1 MDKKDVRILVV
12 DDEPMMADS
21 LKQNLIEE
29 GYSVDIAA
37 TGTEAIELFD
47 QGGHHLAICDLY
59 LPDMDG
65 LEVMRHIKDTRPTHR
80 SNCCYR
86 PWHGGQSSRS
96 NARPGRLIL
105 WKRTTLN
112 LKTLQRRIENAL
124 KQRELVTENA
134 NMRRQLSTRSE
145 YFNIIGSA
153 KSMQTIYETIESVA
167 KSDANVLIV
176 GESGTGKELIANAI
190 HYQSLRSKKPFIKVN
205 CAALPK
211 ELIESE
217 LFGHTK
223 GAFTGAHAE
232 KEGLVQHAAGGS
244 LMLDEIAEMPVELQ
258 PKLLRVLQE
267 RSYRKIGSEK
277 TYAVDFRLISSTNRP
292 PADAIRDGLLRDDL
306 FYRISTITIHVPPLR
321 ERNED
326 IQLLTE
332 HFLHM
337 YTQKYDR
344 QIAGC
349 FPGSIPKIVWP
360 WWPGNVRELQNVIE
374 RAVLL
379 AKGNRIEP
387 VDLPFDNGSLPEGS
401 PAGLGWDVPPN
412 MTLEDIE
419 RLVIEKTL
427 QRTGGNKQAAA
438 NLLGIY
444 RPRLYSKI
452 RKYNIDVAS
461 SNVRLNNFIPTCQ
474 PLNETELEVGPLIGG
489 RLQSIDALRGIAAL
503 GVVLYHAVLQTPNLV
518 PNNFFRWPV
527 NLLQFVSSFGYIGV
541 FLFFVISGF
550 CIHLQWAKSR
560 AAGKP
565 SRFSL
570 EPSGDAEFAGFILLT

>member
-1 MDKKDVRILVV
+1 MNKSKAQDIRILVI
-12 DDEPMMADS
+12 DDEPMMSDS
-21 LKQNLIEE
+21 LRRHLEEE
-29 GYSVDIAA
+29 GYAVDTAA
-37 TGTEAIELFD
+37 TGAQAIDLFD
-47 QGGHHLAICDLY
+47 GGAHHLVICDLQ

-65 LEVMRHIKDTRPTHR
+65 LTLLRHMKDARPTTEVIVVTGYG
-80 SNCCYR
+80 SVQTAVEATKAGAFYFVEK
-86 PWHGGQSSRS
+86 PFDFEELS
-96 NARPGRLIL
+96 PLVE
-105 WKRTTLN
+105 K
-112 LKTLQRRIENAL
+112 AL
-124 KQRELVTENA
+124 ERRELMAETA
-134 NMRRQLSTRSE
+134 NMLRQLSTRAE
-145 YFNIIGSA
+145 YVNIIGSS
-153 KSMQTIYETIESVA
+153 KQMQIIYETIESVA
-167 KSDANVLIV
+167 KSDANVLII

-190 HYQSLRSKKPFIKVN
+190 HYNSLRSKKPFIKVN

-223 GAFTGAHAE
+223 GAFTGAHAD

-292 PADAIRDGLLRDDL
+292 PAEAIRDGLLRDDL

-321 ERNED
+321 DRSED

-337 YTQKYDR
+337 YAQKYDR
-344 QIAGC
+344 AIGGVSQAAYQRLFGH
-349 FPGSIPKIVWP
+349 G
-360 WWPGNVRELQNVIE
+360 WPGNVRELQNVIE

-387 VDLPFDNGSLPEGS
+387 VDFPFDDGSLPEGS
-401 PAGLGWDVPPN
+401 PAGIGWDVPPN

-452 RKYNIDVAS
+452 RKYKIDVPS
-461 SNVRLNNFIPTCQ
+461 
-474 PLNETELEVGPLIGG
+474 
-489 RLQSIDALRGIAAL
+489 
-503 GVVLYHAVLQTPNLV
+503 LV
-518 PNNFFRWPV
+518 
-527 NLLQFVSSFGYIGV
+527 YI
-541 FLFFVISGF
+541 
-550 CIHLQWAKSR
+550 
-560 AAGKP
+560 
-565 SRFSL
+565 
-570 EPSGDAEFAGFILLT
+570 

>member
-1 MDKKDVRILVV
+1 MNTTGTGALREESKVENKDVRILVV
-12 DDEPMMADS
+12 DDDPMLADA
-21 LKQNLIEE
+21 LRQNLVEE
-29 GYSVDIAA
+29 GFSVDIAA
-37 TGTEAIELFD
+37 TGAEAIELFD
-47 QGGHHLAICDLY
+47 QGGHHLAICDLQ
-59 LPDMDG
+59 LPDLDG
-65 LEVMRHIKDTRPTHR
+65 LEVMRHIKDARPTTEVIVVTG
-80 SNCCYR
+80 
-86 PWHGGQSSRS
+86 HGSVPRAVEATKAGAFYFVEKPFDLEKLQ
-96 NARPGRLIL
+96 PLIDKAL
-105 WKRTTLN
+105 E
-112 LKTLQRRIENAL
+112 RR
-124 KQRELVTENA
+124 QLVAETA
-134 NMRRQLSTRSE
+134 NMRRQLSTRAE
-145 YFNIIGSA
+145 YSNIIGASKA
-153 KSMQTIYETIESVA
+153 MQTIYETIESVA

-190 HYQSLRSKKPFIKVN
+190 HYNSLRSKKPFIKVN

-223 GAFTGAHAE
+223 GAFTGAHAD

-321 ERNED
+321 ERSED

-332 HFLHM
+332 HFLQM
-337 YTQKYDR
+337 YAQKYER
-344 QIAGC
+344 QIGGVSQAAYQRLFGHA
-349 FPGSIPKIVWP
+349 
-360 WWPGNVRELQNVIE
+360 WPGNVRELQNVIE
-374 RAVLL
+374 RGVLL

-387 VDLPFDNGSLPEGS
+387 IDLPFDNGSLPEGPS
-401 PAGLGWDVPPN
+401 ANAGWDVPPN

-419 RLVIEKTL
+419 RLVIERTL

-452 RKYNIDVAS
+452 RKYNIDV
-461 SNVRLNNFIPTCQ
+461 T
-474 PLNETELEVGPLIGG
+474 
-489 RLQSIDALRGIAAL
+489 SI
-503 GVVLYHAVLQTPNLV
+503 
-518 PNNFFRWPV
+518 
-527 NLLQFVSSFGYIGV
+527 VS
-541 FLFFVISGF
+541 
-550 CIHLQWAKSR
+550 
-560 AAGKP
+560 
-565 SRFSL
+565 
-570 EPSGDAEFAGFILLT
+570 T

>member
-1 MDKKDVRILVV
+1 MRCRHAGCDFAARGVKFQTLEKQEINMGTQAPRLSREEKKVENKDVRILVV
-12 DDEPMMADS
+12 DDEAAAADS
-21 LKQNLIEE
+21 LKLNLVEE
-29 GYSVDIAA
+29 GYTVDTAL
-37 TGTEAIELFD
+37 TGAQAIELFD
-47 QGGHHLAICDLY
+47 QGGHHLAICDLQ

-65 LEVMRHIKDTRPTHR
+65 LEVMRHMKD
-80 SNCCYR
+80 
-86 PWHGGQSSRS
+86 
-96 NARPGRLIL
+96 ARPNTEVIVVTAHGS
-105 WKRTTLN
+105 TTRAVEATKAGAFDFVDKPVDFEELE
-112 LKTLQRRIENAL
+112 LRVQNAL
-124 KQRELVTENA
+124 KHRALITENA
-134 NMRRQLSTRSE
+134 NMRRQLSTRAE
-145 YFNIIGSA
+145 YFNIIGAA
-153 KSMQTIYETIESVA
+153 KQMQTIYETIESVA

-190 HYQSLRSKKPFIKVN
+190 HYNSLRSKKPFIKVN

-223 GAFTGAHAE
+223 GAFTGAHAD

-292 PADAIRDGLLRDDL
+292 PADAIRDGFLRDDL

-326 IQLLTE
+326 IQLLTD

-337 YTQKYDR
+337 YAQKYER
-344 QIAGC
+344 PIAGVSQAAYQRL
-349 FPGSIPKIVWP
+349 FGHT
-360 WWPGNVRELQNVIE
+360 WPGNVRELQNVIE

-379 AKGNRIEP
+379 AKDNKIEP

-401 PAGLGWDVPPN
+401 AVGGAWDVPPN
-412 MTLEDIE
+412 MKLEDIE

-438 NLLGIY
+438 NILGIY

-452 RKYNIDVAS
+452 KKYNIDVTGL
-461 SNVRLNNFIPTCQ
+461 V
-474 PLNETELEVGPLIGG
+474 
-489 RLQSIDALRGIAAL
+489 
-503 GVVLYHAVLQTPNLV
+503 QT
-518 PNNFFRWPV
+518 
-527 NLLQFVSSFGYIGV
+527 
-541 FLFFVISGF
+541 
-550 CIHLQWAKSR
+550 A
-560 AAGKP
+560 
-565 SRFSL
+565 
-570 EPSGDAEFAGFILLT
+570 

>member
-1 MDKKDVRILVV
+1 MEKKDVRILVV
-12 DDEPMMADS
+12 DDEESTADS
-21 LKQNLIEE
+21 LRLNLVEE
-29 GYSVDIAA
+29 GYSVDTAG
-37 TGTEAIELFD
+37 TGGRAIELFD
-47 QGGHHLAICDLY
+47 QGGHHLAICDLQ

-65 LEVMRHIKDTRPTHR
+65 LEVMRHMRD
-80 SNCCYR
+80 
-86 PWHGGQSSRS
+86 
-96 NARPGRLIL
+96 ARPNTEVIMVTAHG
-105 WKRTTLN
+105 TTPRVVEATKAGAFDFVDKPLDFEE
-112 LKTLQRRIENAL
+112 LSIRVQNAL
-124 KQRELVTENA
+124 KHRELIDENA
-134 NMRRQLSTRSE
+134 NLRRQMSTRSE
-145 YFNIIGSA
+145 YFNIIGSS
-153 KSMQTIYETIESVA
+153 KSMQTIYETIDAVA

-190 HYQSLRSKKPFIKVN
+190 HYKSLRARKPFIKVN

-223 GAFTGAHAE
+223 GSFTGAHAD

-292 PADAIRDGLLRDDL
+292 PADAIRDGALRDDL

-321 ERNED
+321 DRNED

-337 YTQKYDR
+337 YAQKYDR
-344 QIAGC
+344 QIAGVSQAAYQRL
-349 FPGSIPKIVWP
+349 FGHT
-360 WWPGNVRELQNVIE
+360 WPGNVRELQNVIE

-379 AKGNRIEP
+379 AKGNRVEP

-401 PAGLGWDVPPN
+401 PTGTGWDVPPN

-452 RKYNIDVAS
+452 RKYNIDVA
-461 SNVRLNNFIPTCQ
+461 
-474 PLNETELEVGPLIGG
+474 
-489 RLQSIDALRGIAAL
+489 AL
-503 GVVLYHAVLQTPNLV
+503 
-518 PNNFFRWPV
+518 
-527 NLLQFVSSFGYIGV
+527 VS
-541 FLFFVISGF
+541 
-550 CIHLQWAKSR
+550 A
-560 AAGKP
+560 
-565 SRFSL
+565 
-570 EPSGDAEFAGFILLT
+570 

>member
-1 MDKKDVRILVV
+1 MDNKEVRILIV
-12 DDEPMMADS
+12 DDEPTMTDS
-21 LKQNLIEE
+21 LKQNLVEE
-29 GYSVDIAA
+29 GYSVDTAG
-37 TGTEAIELFD
+37 TGAEAIELFD
-47 QGGHHLAICDLY
+47 QGGHHLAICDLK
-59 LPDMDG
+59 LPDIDG
-65 LEVMRHIKDTRPTHR
+65 LEVMRHIKDARPTTEVIVVTG
-80 SNCCYR
+80 
-86 PWHGGQSSRS
+86 HGSVAKAVEATKAGAFDFVDKPFDFEELHLRV
-96 NARPGRLIL
+96 
-105 WKRTTLN
+105 
-112 LKTLQRRIENAL
+112 ENAL
-124 KQRELVTENA
+124 KRRELLAENA

-145 YFNIIGSA
+145 YFNIIGAA

-190 HYQSLRSKKPFIKVN
+190 HYNSLRARKPFIKVN

-223 GAFTGAHAE
+223 GAFTGAHAD

-321 ERNED
+321 ERSDD

-337 YTQKYDR
+337 YAQKYDR
-344 QIAGC
+344 AISGVSQAAYQRL
-349 FPGSIPKIVWP
+349 FSHT
-360 WWPGNVRELQNVIE
+360 WPGNVRELQNVIE

-379 AKGNRIEP
+379 AKANRIEP
-387 VDLPFDNGSLPEGS
+387 VDLPFDNGSLLEGS
-401 PAGLGWDVPPN
+401 SAGAGWDVPAN

-452 RKYNIDVAS
+452 RKYNIDVA
-461 SNVRLNNFIPTCQ
+461 
-474 PLNETELEVGPLIGG
+474 
-489 RLQSIDALRGIAAL
+489 AL
-503 GVVLYHAVLQTPNLV
+503 
-518 PNNFFRWPV
+518 
-527 NLLQFVSSFGYIGV
+527 VS
-541 FLFFVISGF
+541 
-550 CIHLQWAKSR
+550 A
-560 AAGKP
+560 
-565 SRFSL
+565 
-570 EPSGDAEFAGFILLT
+570 

>member
-1 MDKKDVRILVV
+1 MRAPAADSVSNNNYENQNCKTNRQGVQGGLLVEKKDVRILVV
-12 DDEPMMADS
+12 DDEESMTDA
-21 LKQNLIEE
+21 LRLNLVEE
-29 GYSVDIAA
+29 GYTVDTAA
-37 TGTEAIELFD
+37 TGGQAIELFD
-47 QGGHHLAICDLY
+47 QGGHQLAICDLQ

-65 LEVMRHIKDTRPTHR
+65 LEVMRHIKD
-80 SNCCYR
+80 
-86 PWHGGQSSRS
+86 
-96 NARPGRLIL
+96 ARPNTEVIMVTAHG
-105 WKRTTLN
+105 TTPKAVEATKAGAFDFVDKPLN
-112 LKTLQRRIENAL
+112 FEELALRVQNAL
-124 KQRELVTENA
+124 KHRELVDENA
-134 NMRRQLSTRSE
+134 NLRRQMSTRSE
-145 YFNIIGSA
+145 YYNMIGSS
-153 KSMQTIYETIESVA
+153 KPMQTVYETIDAVA

-190 HYQSLRSKKPFIKVN
+190 HYKSLRARKPFIKVN

-211 ELIESE
+211 ELVESE

-223 GAFTGAHAE
+223 GAFTGAHAD

-267 RSYRKIGSEK
+267 RSYRKIGSER

-321 ERNED
+321 DRSED

-337 YTQKYDR
+337 YAQKYER
-344 QIAGC
+344 QIAGVSQAAYQRL
-349 FPGSIPKIVWP
+349 FGHS
-360 WWPGNVRELQNVIE
+360 WPGNVRELQNVIE

-379 AKGNRIEP
+379 AKGSRVEP
-387 VDLPFDNGSLPEGS
+387 VDLPFDNGSVPEGA
-401 PAGLGWDVPPN
+401 PAGTGWDVPLN

-452 RKYNIDVAS
+452 RKYNIDVA
-461 SNVRLNNFIPTCQ
+461 
-474 PLNETELEVGPLIGG
+474 
-489 RLQSIDALRGIAAL
+489 AL
-503 GVVLYHAVLQTPNLV
+503 GSA
-518 PNNFFRWPV
+518 
-527 NLLQFVSSFGYIGV
+527 
-541 FLFFVISGF
+541 
-550 CIHLQWAKSR
+550 
-560 AAGKP
+560 
-565 SRFSL
+565 
-570 EPSGDAEFAGFILLT
+570 

>member
-12 DDEPMMADS
+12 DDEPTMADS
-21 LKQNLIEE
+21 LKQNLAEE
-29 GYSVDIAA
+29 GYSIDTAA
-37 TGTEAIELFD
+37 TGAEGIELFD
-47 QGGHHLAICDLY
+47 QGGHHIAICDLQ

-65 LEVMRHIKDTRPTHR
+65 LAVVRHIKDAKPLTEVIVLTG
-80 SNCCYR
+80 
-86 PWHGGQSSRS
+86 HGSGPRAFEASKAGAFDFVEKD
-96 NARPGRLIL
+96 NFEFD
-105 WKRTTLN
+105 TL
-112 LKTLQRRIENAL
+112 LRRIQNAL
-124 KQRELVTENA
+124 KQRDLLTENA
-134 NMRRQLSTRSE
+134 NMRRQMSTRSE
-145 YFNIIGSA
+145 YFNIIGSS

-190 HYQSLRSKKPFIKVN
+190 HYQSLRSRKPFIKVN

-223 GAFTGAHAE
+223 GAFTGAHAD

-244 LMLDEIAEMPVELQ
+244 LLLDEIAEMPVELQ

-321 ERNED
+321 ERSED

-332 HFLHM
+332 HFLQE
-337 YTQKYDR
+337 YAQKYER
-344 QIAGC
+344 PIAGVSQAAYQRL
-349 FPGSIPKIVWP
+349 FSHA
-360 WWPGNVRELQNVIE
+360 WPGNVRELQNVIE

-379 AKGNRIEP
+379 AKGSRIEP
-387 VDLPFDNGSLPEGS
+387 LDLPFDNGVLPEGAA
-401 PAGLGWDVPPN
+401 PGATWDVPPN

-452 RKYNIDVAS
+452 RKYNIDVS
-461 SNVRLNNFIPTCQ
+461 TL
-474 PLNETELEVGPLIGG
+474 
-489 RLQSIDALRGIAAL
+489 
-503 GVVLYHAVLQTPNLV
+503 
-518 PNNFFRWPV
+518 
-527 NLLQFVSSFGYIGV
+527 VSS
-541 FLFFVISGF
+541 
-550 CIHLQWAKSR
+550 
-560 AAGKP
+560 
-565 SRFSL
+565 
-570 EPSGDAEFAGFILLT
+570 

>member
-1 MDKKDVRILVV
+1 MEKKDVRILVV
-12 DDEPMMADS
+12 DDEESTADS
-21 LKQNLIEE
+21 LKLHLTEE
-29 GYSVDIAA
+29 GYAVDTAG
-37 TGTEAIELFD
+37 TGGQAIELFD
-47 QGGHHLAICDLY
+47 RGGHHLAICNLQ

-65 LEVMRHIKDTRPTHR
+65 LEVMRHMKD
-80 SNCCYR
+80 
-86 PWHGGQSSRS
+86 
-96 NARPGRLIL
+96 ARPNTEVIMVTAHG
-105 WKRTTLN
+105 TTPKGVEATKAGAFDFVDKPLDFEE
-112 LKTLQRRIENAL
+112 LALRVQNAL
-124 KQRELVTENA
+124 KHRELIDENA
-134 NMRRQLSTRSE
+134 NLRRQMSTRAE
-145 YFNIIGSA
+145 YFDIIGSS
-153 KSMQTIYETIESVA
+153 KPMQTIYETIDAVA
-167 KSDANVLIV
+167 KSDADVLIV

-190 HYQSLRSKKPFIKVN
+190 HYKSLRARKPFIKVN

-223 GAFTGAHAE
+223 GAFAGAHAD

-267 RSYRKIGSEK
+267 RSYCKIGSEK

-321 ERNED
+321 DRSED

-337 YTQKYDR
+337 YAQKYDR
-344 QIAGC
+344 QIAGVSQAAYQRL
-349 FPGSIPKIVWP
+349 FGHT
-360 WWPGNVRELQNVIE
+360 WPGNVRELQNVIE

-379 AKGNRIEP
+379 AKGNRVEP
-387 VDLPFDNGSLPEGS
+387 VDLPFDNGSLPEGA
-401 PAGLGWDVPPN
+401 PAGTGWDVPPN

-452 RKYNIDVAS
+452 RKYNIDVA
-461 SNVRLNNFIPTCQ
+461 
-474 PLNETELEVGPLIGG
+474 
-489 RLQSIDALRGIAAL
+489 AL
-503 GVVLYHAVLQTPNLV
+503 
-518 PNNFFRWPV
+518 
-527 NLLQFVSSFGYIGV
+527 VS
-541 FLFFVISGF
+541 
-550 CIHLQWAKSR
+550 A
-560 AAGKP
+560 
-565 SRFSL
+565 
-570 EPSGDAEFAGFILLT
+570 

>member
-1 MDKKDVRILVV
+1 MNTTAAVTFKENKRVENKNVRILVV

-21 LKQNLIEE
+21 LKQNLLEE
-29 GYSVDIAA
+29 GFSVDTAA
-37 TGTEAIELFD
+37 TGAEAIELFD
-47 QGGHHLAICDLY
+47 QGGHHLAICDLQ

-65 LEVMRHIKDTRPTHR
+65 LEVMRHMKDARPTTEVIVVTGYG
-80 SNCCYR
+80 SV
-86 PWHGGQSSRS
+86 
-96 NARPGRLIL
+96 ARAVEATKAGAFYFVEKPFDFEEIQPLVD
-105 WKRTTLN
+105 K
-112 LKTLQRRIENAL
+112 AL
-124 KQRELVTENA
+124 ERRELVAETTS
-134 NMRRQLSTRSE
+134 MRRQLSTRSE

-153 KSMQTIYETIESVA
+153 KSMQAIYETIESVA

-190 HYQSLRSKKPFIKVN
+190 HYNSLRSKKPFIKVN

-223 GAFTGAHAE
+223 GAFTGAHAD
-232 KEGLVQHAAGGS
+232 KEGLVQHAARGS

-321 ERNED
+321 DRNED

-337 YTQKYDR
+337 YAQKYER
-344 QIAGC
+344 AIGGVSQAAYQRLFGHL
-349 FPGSIPKIVWP
+349 
-360 WWPGNVRELQNVIE
+360 WPGNVRELQNVME

-387 VDLPFDNGSLPEGS
+387 VDLPFDNGSLPETGS
-401 PAGLGWDVPPN
+401 AGPGWDVPPN

-419 RLVIEKTL
+419 RLVIERTL

-452 RKYNIDVAS
+452 RKYNIDVTS
-461 SNVRLNNFIPTCQ
+461 
-474 PLNETELEVGPLIGG
+474 
-489 RLQSIDALRGIAAL
+489 
-503 GVVLYHAVLQTPNLV
+503 LV
-518 PNNFFRWPV
+518 
-527 NLLQFVSSFGYIGV
+527 S
-541 FLFFVISGF
+541 
-550 CIHLQWAKSR
+550 A
-560 AAGKP
+560 
-565 SRFSL
+565 
-570 EPSGDAEFAGFILLT
+570 

>member
-1 MDKKDVRILVV
+1 MTKSKTQDIRILVV
-12 DDEPMMADS
+12 DDEPMMSDS
-21 LKQNLIEE
+21 LKRHLADE
-29 GYSVDIAA
+29 GYAVDTAA
-37 TGTEAIELFD
+37 SGAEAIDMFD
-47 QGGHHLAICDLY
+47 GGAHHLVICDVQ

-65 LEVMRHIKDTRPTHR
+65 LTLLRHMKDAKPNTEVIVVTGYGSVQTAVEAIKAGSVYFVEKPYDFEELLPLVDKSLER
-80 SNCCYR
+80 
-86 PWHGGQSSRS
+86 
-96 NARPGRLIL
+96 
-105 WKRTTLN
+105 
-112 LKTLQRRIENAL
+112 
-124 KQRELVTENA
+124 RELMAETES
-134 NMRRQLSTRSE
+134 MRRQLSTRAE
-145 YFNIIGSA
+145 YFNIIGSS
-153 KSMQTIYETIESVA
+153 KPMQMIYETIESVA

-190 HYQSLRSKKPFIKVN
+190 HFNSLRARKPFIKVN

-223 GAFTGAHAE
+223 GAFTGAHAD

-244 LMLDEIAEMPVELQ
+244 LMLDEIAEMPVELH

-277 TYAVDFRLISSTNRP
+277 TYAVDFRLVCSTNRL

-337 YTQKYDR
+337 YAQKYER
-344 QIAGC
+344 PITGVSQAAYQRLFGHA
-349 FPGSIPKIVWP
+349 
-360 WWPGNVRELQNVIE
+360 WPGNVRELQNVIE

-379 AKGNRIEP
+379 AKDKQIEP
-387 VDLPFDNGSLPEGS
+387 IDLPFDNGTLPEGTS
-401 PAGLGWDVPPN
+401 SSVTWDVPPN

-419 RLVIEKTL
+419 RLVIERTL
-427 QRTGGNKQAAA
+427 QRTGGNKQAAD

-452 RKYNIDVAS
+452 RKYNIDVPS
-461 SNVRLNNFIPTCQ
+461 
-474 PLNETELEVGPLIGG
+474 
-489 RLQSIDALRGIAAL
+489 
-503 GVVLYHAVLQTPNLV
+503 LV
-518 PNNFFRWPV
+518 
-527 NLLQFVSSFGYIGV
+527 S
-541 FLFFVISGF
+541 
-550 CIHLQWAKSR
+550 A
-560 AAGKP
+560 
-565 SRFSL
+565 
-570 EPSGDAEFAGFILLT
+570 

>member
-1 MDKKDVRILVV
+1 MKTTGTASLREEKKVEHKDLRILVI
-12 DDEPMMADS
+12 DDEPVMADS
-21 LKQNLIEE
+21 LRTNLMEE
-29 GYSVDIAA
+29 GYSVDTAA
-37 TGTEAIELFD
+37 TGAEAIELFD
-47 QGGHHLAICDLY
+47 QGGHHLAICDLQ

-65 LEVMRHIKDTRPTHR
+65 LEVMRHMKDARPTTEVIVVTGYG
-80 SNCCYR
+80 SV
-86 PWHGGQSSRS
+86 
-96 NARPGRLIL
+96 ARAVEATKAGAFYFVEKPFDFEEIQPLVD
-105 WKRTTLN
+105 K
-112 LKTLQRRIENAL
+112 AL
-124 KQRELVTENA
+124 ERRELVAEAA

-145 YFNIIGSA
+145 YFNIIGASKA
-153 KSMQTIYETIESVA
+153 MQTIYETIESVA

-190 HYQSLRSKKPFIKVN
+190 HYNSLRSKKPFIKVN

-223 GAFTGAHAE
+223 GAFTGAHAD

-277 TYAVDFRLISSTNRP
+277 TFAVDFRLISSTNRP
-292 PADAIRDGLLRDDL
+292 PADAIRDGILRDDL

-332 HFLHM
+332 HFLHI
-337 YTQKYDR
+337 YAQKYER
-344 QIAGC
+344 
-349 FPGSIPKIVWP
+349 SISGVSQAAYQRLFGHT
-360 WWPGNVRELQNVIE
+360 WPGNVRELQNVIE

-379 AKGNRIEP
+379 AKASKIEP
-387 VDLPFDNGSLPEGS
+387 IDLPFDNGSLPEGAS
-401 PAGLGWDVPPN
+401 AGAEWDVPPN

-419 RLVIEKTL
+419 RLVIERTL

-452 RKYNIDVAS
+452 RKYNIDV
-461 SNVRLNNFIPTCQ
+461 N
-474 PLNETELEVGPLIGG
+474 
-489 RLQSIDALRGIAAL
+489 
-503 GVVLYHAVLQTPNLV
+503 
-518 PNNFFRWPV
+518 
-527 NLLQFVSSFGYIGV
+527 
-541 FLFFVISGF
+541 
-550 CIHLQWAKSR
+550 
-560 AAGKP
+560 
-565 SRFSL
+565 SL
-570 EPSGDAEFAGFILLT
+570 ATA

>member
-1 MDKKDVRILVV
+1 MEKKHVRILVI
-12 DDEPMMADS
+12 DDEPTIAEG
-21 LKQNLIEE
+21 LKQNLVDE
-29 GYSVDIAA
+29 GYLVDTAA
-37 TGTEAIELFD
+37 TGTEAIGLFD
-47 QGGHHLAICDLY
+47 QAGHHVAICDLQ

-65 LEVMRHIKDTRPTHR
+65 LDVVRHIKDAKPLTEVIVLTG
-80 SNCCYR
+80 
-86 PWHGGQSSRS
+86 HGTGPRAFEASKAGAFDFVEKDE
-96 NARPGRLIL
+96 NFDFE
-105 WKRTTLN
+105 TL
-112 LKTLQRRIENAL
+112 LRRIQNAL
-124 KQRELVTENA
+124 KQRELLTENA
-134 NMRRQLSTRSE
+134 NMLRQLSTRSE
-145 YFNIIGSA
+145 YFNIIGSS
-153 KSMQTIYETIESVA
+153 KQMQMIYETIESVA

-190 HYQSLRSKKPFIKVN
+190 HYNSLRARKPFIKVN

-223 GAFTGAHAE
+223 GAFTGAHAD

-277 TYAVDFRLISSTNRP
+277 TFAVDFRLISSTNRL

-321 ERNED
+321 DRNED

-337 YTQKYDR
+337 YAQKYERPIDGVSQAAYQR
-344 QIAGC
+344 LFGHA
-349 FPGSIPKIVWP
+349 
-360 WWPGNVRELQNVIE
+360 WPGNVRELQNVIE

-401 PAGLGWDVPPN
+401 PAGTEWDVPPN

-419 RLVIEKTL
+419 RLVIMKTL

-452 RKYNIDVAS
+452 RKYEIDVA
-461 SNVRLNNFIPTCQ
+461 
-474 PLNETELEVGPLIGG
+474 
-489 RLQSIDALRGIAAL
+489 AL
-503 GVVLYHAVLQTPNLV
+503 
-518 PNNFFRWPV
+518 
-527 NLLQFVSSFGYIGV
+527 VS
-541 FLFFVISGF
+541 
-550 CIHLQWAKSR
+550 A
-560 AAGKP
+560 
-565 SRFSL
+565 
-570 EPSGDAEFAGFILLT
+570 

>member
-1 MDKKDVRILVV
+1 MKTTGTASLGEEKKVEHKDLRILVI
-12 DDEPMMADS
+12 DDEPVMADS
-21 LKQNLIEE
+21 LRTNLMDE
-29 GYSVDIAA
+29 GYSVDTAA
-37 TGTEAIELFD
+37 TGAEAIELFD
-47 QGGHHLAICDLY
+47 QGGHHLAICDLQ

-65 LEVMRHIKDTRPTHR
+65 LEVMRHMKDARPTTEVIVVTGYG
-80 SNCCYR
+80 SV
-86 PWHGGQSSRS
+86 
-96 NARPGRLIL
+96 ARAVEATKAGAFYFVEKPFDFEEISPLVD
-105 WKRTTLN
+105 K
-112 LKTLQRRIENAL
+112 AL
-124 KQRELVTENA
+124 ERRELVAEAA

-145 YFNIIGSA
+145 YFNIIGASKA
-153 KSMQTIYETIESVA
+153 MQTIYETIESVA

-190 HYQSLRSKKPFIKVN
+190 HYNSLRSKKPFIKVN

-223 GAFTGAHAE
+223 GAFTGAHAD

-244 LMLDEIAEMPVELQ
+244 LMLDEIAEMPIELQ

-277 TYAVDFRLISSTNRP
+277 TFAVDFRLISSTNRP
-292 PADAIRDGLLRDDL
+292 PADAIRDGVLRDDL

-332 HFLHM
+332 HFLHI
-337 YTQKYDR
+337 YAQKYER
-344 QIAGC
+344 
-349 FPGSIPKIVWP
+349 SISGVSQAAYQRLFGHT
-360 WWPGNVRELQNVIE
+360 WPGNVRELQNVIE

-379 AKGNRIEP
+379 AKASKIEP
-387 VDLPFDNGSLPEGS
+387 IDLPFDNGSLPEGAT
-401 PAGLGWDVPPN
+401 AGAEWDVPPN

-419 RLVIEKTL
+419 RLVIERTL

-452 RKYNIDVAS
+452 RKYNIDV
-461 SNVRLNNFIPTCQ
+461 N
-474 PLNETELEVGPLIGG
+474 
-489 RLQSIDALRGIAAL
+489 
-503 GVVLYHAVLQTPNLV
+503 
-518 PNNFFRWPV
+518 
-527 NLLQFVSSFGYIGV
+527 
-541 FLFFVISGF
+541 
-550 CIHLQWAKSR
+550 
-560 AAGKP
+560 
-565 SRFSL
+565 SL
-570 EPSGDAEFAGFILLT
+570 ATA